1 MVFICDKPFPSE
13 DKTYDNVF
21 SPIILSDFQKWAIKA
36 LTEGNDVLITAH
48 TGSGK
53 TLPAEYLIKHYTSK
67 TNNNIQNKKKK
78 IIYASPI
85 KALSNQKLYEF
96 RRKYPEI
103 SFGILTGDIKDNPEA
118 DVLVMTTEILRN
130 TLFIKG
136 QHGDR
141 SVSTT
146 TPSAPTHG
154 DRSVTC
160 EADRSVS
167 TTSTTTPSTPNTKG
181 KSKLLFEMDFDTE
194 LAAVIFDE
202 VHYIN
207 DADRGSVWEQA
218 IMMLPK
224 HVQILMLSATINEPA
239 GFAAWVETR
248 GVPCYLIPTNHRVV
262 PLTHYMWVS
271 THLSTSKAFKG
282 TEYEHKLQQLANKPI
297 VIKKSDETFVEEN
310 YHKVY
315 DLIHFMKKNH
325 IFVKRSF
332 VLNEL
337 AKYLKLNN
345 MLPAICFVL
354 SRKQVEQCASE
365 IAVNLY
371 DDDEQHK
378 TSVIAAECKN
388 ILMSKLPN
396 YREYLNLPEY
406 TDMIALL
413 EKGIA
418 IHHAGIMSVL
428 REMVELLFEKGFIKL
443 LFATETFSVGINMP
457 TKTAIFTGLTKFNG
471 TEHRPLY
478 PHEYTQMAGRAGRR
492 GLDKVG
498 HVIHCNN
505 IFELDSAAQ
514 YRNMLCGPAQTI
526 TSKFKVSFGLVLG
539 TGASETGASDTV
551 GEANAQKNEVADIYS
566 FLNKTLLNQDMKRDL
581 NEYYKKEKAID
592 KRIDEQ
598 EDKLAALKT
607 PRNILQEYKAKSVTV
622 LELANSARKNMR
634 REMSQIEDKYPSI
647 TQDVTLLLE
656 LDEMLKERDYNNTY
670 ITQTKEYLNDTIRYT
685 MEVLEERGFLYK
697 NTITKKGLVARNF
710 QEVHPLMMAELLM
723 ETNYFKDLSSPEI
736 VGLLSCFTNC
746 IGVADENKVHVPET
760 DYDETNR
767 ITKKAEEILM
777 SYSDEEAKYEL
788 YTGETY
794 DFTYDLLNPVIR
806 WCEAEDEKDCKIIIQ
821 ELKQKEVFLGDFVK
835 ALLKINNIAS
845 EMEKMCETTGNM
857 ELLEKVS
864 QIPSLTLKYVV
875 TNQSLYI

>member
-1 MVFICDKPFPSE
+1 MVFICNKPFPSE

-21 SPIILSDFQKWAIKA
+21 SPIVLSDFQKWAIKA
-36 LTEGNDVLITAH
+36 LTEKNDVLITAH

-53 TLPAEYLIKHYTSK
+53 TLPAEFLIRHS
-67 TNNNIQNKKKK
+67 ISQKKKV
-78 IIYASPI
+78 IYASPI

-136 QHGDR
+136 HGHGDR

-146 TPSAPTHG
+146 TPSAPISG
-154 DRSVTC
+154 VTQI
-160 EADRSVS
+160 
-167 TTSTTTPSTPNTKG
+167 KG

-207 DADRGSVWEQA
+207 DADRGAVWEQA

-224 HVQILMLSATINEPA
+224 HVQILMLSATINEPT
-239 GFAAWVETR
+239 GFASWVETR

-282 TEYEHKLQQLANKPI
+282 TEYEHKLQQLANKPV

-315 DLIHFMKKNH
+315 DLIHYMKKNH

-354 SRKQVEQCASE
+354 SRKQVEQCAHE

-526 TSKFKVSFGLVLG
+526 TSKFKVSFGLVLANAVDANAVAD
-539 TGASETGASDTV
+539 TSVADASVAD
-551 GEANAQKNEVADIYS
+551 ANAQKNEVADIYS

-581 NEYYKKEKAID
+581 NEYYKKEQAID
-592 KRIDEQ
+592 KRIDDQ
-598 EDKLAALKT
+598 EDKLSALKT
-607 PRNILQEYKAKSVTV
+607 PRNILQEYKSKSIAV

-634 REMSQIEDKYPSI
+634 REMSQMEEKYQSI

-656 LDEMLKERDYNNTY
+656 LDELLKERDYTNTY
-670 ITQTKEYLNDTIRYT
+670 ITQTKEYMNDTIRYT
-685 MEVLEERGFLYK
+685 MDVLEERGFFKDNKLT
-697 NTITKKGLVARNF
+697 NMGLVARNF
-710 QEVHPLMMAELLM
+710 QEVHPLMMAELLRD
-723 ETNYFKDLSSPEI
+723 TNDLKDLSAHEI
-736 VGLLSCFTNC
+736 AGLLSCFTNC

-760 DYDETNR
+760 EYEETNR

-821 ELKQKEVFLGDFVK
+821 ELKEKEVFLGDFVK

>member
-13 DKTYDNVF
+13 EKTYDNIF
-21 SPIILSDFQKWAIKA
+21 APIILSDFQKWALKA

-53 TLPAEYLIKHYTSK
+53 TLPAEYLIKYSVQH
-67 TNNNIQNKKKK
+67 KKKK

-136 QHGDR
+136 LAQNNGQ
-141 SVSTT
+141 VKN
-146 TPSAPTHG
+146 G
-154 DRSVTC
+154 Q
-160 EADRSVS
+160 
-167 TTSTTTPSTPNTKG
+167 
-181 KSKLLFEMDFDTE
+181 SKLLFEMDFDTE
-194 LAAVIFDE
+194 LAGVIFDE

-224 HVQILMLSATINEPA
+224 HVQLLMLSATINEPA
-239 GFAAWVETR
+239 GFASWVESR
-248 GVPCYLIPTNHRVV
+248 GVPCYLIPTIHRVV

-271 THLSTSKAFKG
+271 THLSTNKAFKG
-282 TEYEHKLQQLANKPI
+282 TQYEHKLQQLANKPV

-315 DLIHFMKKNH
+315 DLLHFMKKNH
-325 IFVKRSF
+325 IFVKRAF

-337 AKYLKLNN
+337 VRYLKLND
-345 MLPAICFVL
+345 MLPAICFVF

-365 IAVNLY
+365 ISINLY
-371 DDDEQHK
+371 DEDEQHK
-378 TSVIAAECKN
+378 TSVVAAECKN

-443 LFATETFSVGINMP
+443 LFATETFAVGINMP

-478 PHEYTQMAGRAGRR
+478 SHEYTQMAGRAGRR

-514 YRNMLCGPAQTI
+514 YSNMLCGPAQTI
-526 TSKFKVSFGLVLG
+526 TSKFKVSFGLVLS
-539 TGASETGASDTV
+539 TIANDTV
-551 GEANAQKNEVADIYS
+551 GEASANANEVADTNNIYS
-566 FLNKTLLNQDMKRDL
+566 FLNKTLLNRDMMRDL
-581 NEYYKKEKAID
+581 DAYYKKEKDID
-592 KRIDEQ
+592 KRIADQ
-598 EDKLAALKT
+598 EDKLLGLKT
-607 PRNILQEYKAKSVTV
+607 PQNVLQEYKVKSVAV
-622 LELANSARKNMR
+622 LELTNSARKNMR
-634 REMSQIEDKYPSI
+634 KDMSQMEEKYPSI
-647 TQDVTLLLE
+647 TKDVTVLLE
-656 LDEMLKERDYNNTY
+656 LDEILLERDYNDSY
-670 ITQTKEYLNDTIRYT
+670 ITQTKEYMNTTIGMT
-685 MEVLEERGFLYK
+685 MDVLEERGFLC
-697 NTITKKGLVARNF
+697 NSVITKKGIIARHF
-710 QEVHPLMMAELLM
+710 QEVHPLMMADLLI
-723 ETNYFKDLSSPEI
+723 ETNYFKDLSPPEI
-736 VGLLSCFTNC
+736 IGLISCFTNC
-746 IGVADENKVHVPET
+746 ISVADENKIHVPET

-767 ITKKAEEILM
+767 ITKQAENILM

-794 DFTYDLLNPVIR
+794 EMNYDIQNPVIR

-821 ELKQKEVFLGDFVK
+821 ELKEKEVFLGDFVK

-845 EMEKMCETTGNM
+845 ELEKMCETTGHI

>member
-13 DKTYDNVF
+13 EKTYDNIF
-21 SPIILSDFQKWAIKA
+21 SPIILSDFQKWALKA

-53 TLPAEYLIKHYTSK
+53 TLPAEYLIRLYTSK
-67 TNNNIQNKKKK
+67 TPLHSAFIRDTNHALEKCEGIKHAVQHKKKK

-136 QHGDR
+136 Q
-141 SVSTT
+141 
-146 TPSAPTHG
+146 APYKPQNNG
-154 DRSVTC
+154 QVQ
-160 EADRSVS
+160 
-167 TTSTTTPSTPNTKG
+167 NG
-181 KSKLLFEMDFDTE
+181 QSKLLFEMDFDTE
-194 LAAVIFDE
+194 LAGVIFDE

-239 GFAAWVETR
+239 GFASWVESR

-271 THLSTSKAFKG
+271 THLSTNKAFKG
-282 TEYEHKLQQLANKPI
+282 TQYEHKLQQLANKPV

-315 DLIHFMKKNH
+315 DLLHFMKKSH
-325 IFVKRSF
+325 IFVKRAF

-337 AKYLKLNN
+337 VRYLKLND
-345 MLPAICFVL
+345 MLPAICFVF

-365 IAVNLY
+365 IAINLY
-371 DDDEQHK
+371 DEDEQHK

-443 LFATETFSVGINMP
+443 LFATETFAVGINMP

-478 PHEYTQMAGRAGRR
+478 SHEYTQMAGRAGRR

-514 YRNMLCGPAQTI
+514 YSNMLCGPAQTI
-526 TSKFKVSFGLVLG
+526 TSKFKVSFGLVLN
-539 TGASETGASDTV
+539 TIA
-551 GEANAQKNEVADIYS
+551 NEVGNTNANGVGANGVASANEVGANKVGNNIYS
-566 FLNKTLLNQDMKRDL
+566 FLNKTLLNRDMKRDL

-622 LELANSARKNMR
+622 LELTNSARKNMR
-634 REMSQIEDKYPSI
+634 RDMSQMEEKYPSI
-647 TQDVTLLLE
+647 TKDVTVLLG

-670 ITQTKEYLNDTIRYT
+670 ITQTKEYMNTTIGMT
-685 MEVLEERGFLYK
+685 IDVLEERGFLSESV
-697 NTITKKGLVARNF
+697 ITKKGIIARHF
-710 QEVHPLMMAELLM
+710 QEVHPLMMADLLI
-723 ETNYFKDLSSPEI
+723 ETNYFKDLSPPEI
-736 VGLLSCFTNC
+736 VGILSCFTNC
-746 IGVADENKVHVPET
+746 ISVADENKIHVPET

-767 ITKKAEEILM
+767 ITKQAENILM

-794 DFTYDLLNPVIR
+794 EMNYDIQNPVIR

-821 ELKQKEVFLGDFVK
+821 ELKEKEVFLGDFVK
-835 ALLKINNIAS
+835 SLLKINNIAS
-845 EMEKMCETTGNM
+845 ELEKMCETIGHI

>member
-13 DKTYDNVF
+13 EKTYDNIF

-53 TLPAEYLIKHYTSK
+53 TLPAEYLIKHAV
-67 TNNNIQNKKKK
+67 QHKKKK

-136 QHGDR
+136 QHGD
-141 SVSTT
+141 
-146 TPSAPTHG
+146 
-154 DRSVTC
+154 
-160 EADRSVS
+160 
-167 TTSTTTPSTPNTKG
+167 TPSTPKQVGQTQG
-181 KSKLLFEMDFDTE
+181 EQSKSKLLFEMDFDTE
-194 LAAVIFDE
+194 LAGVIFDE

-239 GFAAWVETR
+239 GFASWVESR

-271 THLSTSKAFKG
+271 THLSTNKAFKG
-282 TEYEHKLQQLANKPI
+282 TQYEHKLQQLANKPV

-315 DLIHFMKKNH
+315 DLLHFMKKSH
-325 IFVKRSF
+325 IFVKRAF

-337 AKYLKLNN
+337 VRYLKLND
-345 MLPAICFVL
+345 MLPAICFVF

-365 IAVNLY
+365 IAINLY
-371 DDDEQHK
+371 DEDEQHK

-443 LFATETFSVGINMP
+443 LFATETFAVGINMP

-478 PHEYTQMAGRAGRR
+478 SHEYTQMAGRAGRR

-514 YRNMLCGPAQTI
+514 YSNMLCGPAQTI
-526 TSKFKVSFGLVLG
+526 TSKFKVSFGLVLN
-539 TGASETGASDTV
+539 TIANEV
-551 GEANAQKNEVADIYS
+551 GNTNEVGNANANGVGANEAANTDTNNIYS
-566 FLNKTLLNQDMKRDL
+566 FLNKTLLNRDMMKDL
-581 NEYYKKEKAID
+581 DEYYKKEKDID
-592 KRIDEQ
+592 KRIADQ
-598 EDKLAALKT
+598 EDKLLGLKT
-607 PRNILQEYKAKSVTV
+607 PQNVLQEYKVKSVAV
-622 LELANSARKNMR
+622 LELTNSARKNMR
-634 REMSQIEDKYPSI
+634 KDMSQMEEKYPSI
-647 TQDVTLLLE
+647 TKDVTVLLG
-656 LDEMLKERDYNNTY
+656 LDEILLERDYNDSY
-670 ITQTKEYLNDTIRYT
+670 ITQTKEYMNTTIGMT
-685 MEVLEERGFLYK
+685 IDVLEEQGFLSESV
-697 NTITKKGLVARNF
+697 ITKKGIIARHF
-710 QEVHPLMMAELLM
+710 QEVHPLMMADLLI
-723 ETNYFKDLSSPEI
+723 ETNYFKYLSPPEI
-736 VGLLSCFTNC
+736 VGILSCFTNC
-746 IGVADENKVHVPET
+746 ISVADENKIHVPET

-767 ITKKAEEILM
+767 ITKRAEEILM

-794 DFTYDLLNPVIR
+794 EMIYDIQNPVIR

-821 ELKQKEVFLGDFVK
+821 ELKEKEVFLGDFVK
-835 ALLKINNIAS
+835 SLLKINNIAS
-845 EMEKMCETTGNM
+845 ELEKMCETIGHI

>member
-13 DKTYDNVF
+13 EKTYDNIF
-21 SPIILSDFQKWAIKA
+21 APIILSDFQKWALKA

-53 TLPAEYLIKHYTSK
+53 TLPAEYLIKYSVQH
-67 TNNNIQNKKKK
+67 KKKK

-130 TLFIKG
+130 TLFIK
-136 QHGDR
+136 
-141 SVSTT
+141 
-146 TPSAPTHG
+146 
-154 DRSVTC
+154 
-160 EADRSVS
+160 
-167 TTSTTTPSTPNTKG
+167 KG
-181 KSKLLFEMDFDTE
+181 LAQNGEQTQKSKLLFEMDFDTE
-194 LAAVIFDE
+194 LAGVIFDE

-224 HVQILMLSATINEPA
+224 HVQLLMLSATINEPA
-239 GFAAWVETR
+239 GFASWVESR

-271 THLSTSKAFKG
+271 THLSTNKAFKG
-282 TEYEHKLQQLANKPI
+282 TQYEHKLQQLANKPV

-315 DLIHFMKKNH
+315 DLLHFMKKNH
-325 IFVKRSF
+325 IFVKRAF

-337 AKYLKLNN
+337 VRYLKLND
-345 MLPAICFVL
+345 MLPAICFVF

-365 IAVNLY
+365 ISINLY
-371 DDDEQHK
+371 DEDEQHK
-378 TSVIAAECKN
+378 TSVVAAECKN

-443 LFATETFSVGINMP
+443 LFATETFAVGINMP

-478 PHEYTQMAGRAGRR
+478 SHEYTQMAGRAGRR

-514 YRNMLCGPAQTI
+514 YSNMLCGPAQTI
-526 TSKFKVSFGLVLG
+526 TSKFKVSFGLVLS
-539 TGASETGASDTV
+539 TISDAV
-551 GEANAQKNEVADIYS
+551 GEAANADTNNIYS
-566 FLNKTLLNQDMKRDL
+566 FLNKTLLNRDMMRDL
-581 NEYYKKEKAID
+581 DAYYKKEKDID
-592 KRIDEQ
+592 NRIADQ
-598 EDKLAALKT
+598 EDKLLGLKT
-607 PRNILQEYKAKSVTV
+607 PQNVLQEYKVKSVAV
-622 LELANSARKNMR
+622 LELTNSARKNMR
-634 REMSQIEDKYPSI
+634 KEMSQMEEKYPSI
-647 TQDVTLLLE
+647 TKDVTVLLE
-656 LDEMLKERDYNNTY
+656 LDEILLERDYNDSY
-670 ITQTKEYLNDTIRYT
+670 ITQTKEYMNTTIGMT
-685 MEVLEERGFLYK
+685 MDVLEERGFLSDSV
-697 NTITKKGLVARNF
+697 ITKKGIIARHF
-710 QEVHPLMMAELLM
+710 QEVHPLMMADLLI
-723 ETNYFKDLSSPEI
+723 ETNYFKDLSPPEI
-736 VGLLSCFTNC
+736 IGLHSCFTNC
-746 IGVADENKVHVPET
+746 VCVADENKVHVPET

-767 ITKKAEEILM
+767 ITKQAENILM
-777 SYSDEEAKYEL
+777 SYSDAEAKYEL

-794 DFTYDLLNPVIR
+794 EMNYDIQNPVIR
-806 WCEAEDEKDCKIIIQ
+806 WCEAEDEKDCKMIIQ
-821 ELKQKEVFLGDFVK
+821 ELKEKEVFLGDFVK
-835 ALLKINNIAS
+835 SLLKINNIAS
-845 EMEKMCETTGNM
+845 ELEKMCESTGHI

>member
-13 DKTYDNVF
+13 EKTYDNIF

-53 TLPAEYLIKHYTSK
+53 TLPAEYLIKHAV
-67 TNNNIQNKKKK
+67 QHKKKK

-136 QHGDR
+136 QHGD
-141 SVSTT
+141 
-146 TPSAPTHG
+146 
-154 DRSVTC
+154 
-160 EADRSVS
+160 
-167 TTSTTTPSTPNTKG
+167 TPSTPKQVGQTQG
-181 KSKLLFEMDFDTE
+181 EQSKSKLLFEMDFDTE
-194 LAAVIFDE
+194 LAGVIFDE

-239 GFAAWVETR
+239 GFASWVESR

-271 THLSTSKAFKG
+271 THLSTNKAFKG
-282 TEYEHKLQQLANKPI
+282 TQYEHKLQQLANKPV

-315 DLIHFMKKNH
+315 DLLHFMKKSH
-325 IFVKRSF
+325 IFVKRAF

-337 AKYLKLNN
+337 VRYLKLND
-345 MLPAICFVL
+345 MLPAICFVF

-365 IAVNLY
+365 IAINLY
-371 DDDEQHK
+371 DEDEQHK

-443 LFATETFSVGINMP
+443 LFATETFAVGINMP

-478 PHEYTQMAGRAGRR
+478 SHEYTQMAGRAGRR

-514 YRNMLCGPAQTI
+514 YSNMLCGPAQTI
-526 TSKFKVSFGLVLG
+526 TSKFKVSFGLVLN
-539 TGASETGASDTV
+539 TIANEV
-551 GEANAQKNEVADIYS
+551 GNTNEVGNANANGVGANEVGNNIYS
-566 FLNKTLLNQDMKRDL
+566 FLNKTLLNRDMMKDL
-581 NEYYKKEKAID
+581 DAYYKKEKDID
-592 KRIDEQ
+592 KRIADQ
-598 EDKLAALKT
+598 EDKLLGLKT
-607 PRNILQEYKAKSVTV
+607 PQNVLQEYKVKSVAV
-622 LELANSARKNMR
+622 LELTNSARKNMR
-634 REMSQIEDKYPSI
+634 KDMSQMEEKYPSI
-647 TQDVTLLLE
+647 TKDVTVLLG
-656 LDEMLKERDYNNTY
+656 LDEILLERDYNDSY
-670 ITQTKEYLNDTIRYT
+670 ITQTKEYMNTTIGMT
-685 MEVLEERGFLYK
+685 IDVLEEQGFLSESV
-697 NTITKKGLVARNF
+697 ITKKGIIARHF
-710 QEVHPLMMAELLM
+710 QEVHPLMMADLLI
-723 ETNYFKDLSSPEI
+723 ETNYFKYLSPPEI
-736 VGLLSCFTNC
+736 VGILSCFTNC
-746 IGVADENKVHVPET
+746 ISVADENKIHVPET

-767 ITKKAEEILM
+767 ITKRAEEILM

-794 DFTYDLLNPVIR
+794 EMIYDIQNPVIR

-821 ELKQKEVFLGDFVK
+821 ELKEKEVFWAILSSRF
-835 ALLKINNIAS
+835 
-845 EMEKMCETTGNM
+845 
-857 ELLEKVS
+857 
-864 QIPSLTLKYVV
+864 
-875 TNQSLYI
+875 

>member
-13 DKTYDNVF
+13 EKTYDNIF
-21 SPIILSDFQKWAIKA
+21 APIILSDFQKWALKA

-53 TLPAEYLIKHYTSK
+53 TLPAEYLIKYSVQH
-67 TNNNIQNKKKK
+67 KKKK

-136 QHGDR
+136 L
-141 SVSTT
+141 
-146 TPSAPTHG
+146 APYKPQNNGQVQNGEQTQ
-154 DRSVTC
+154 
-160 EADRSVS
+160 
-167 TTSTTTPSTPNTKG
+167 

-194 LAAVIFDE
+194 LAGVIFDE

-224 HVQILMLSATINEPA
+224 HVQLLMLSATINEPA
-239 GFAAWVETR
+239 GFASWVESR
-248 GVPCYLIPTNHRVV
+248 GVPCYLIPTIHRVV

-271 THLSTSKAFKG
+271 THLSTNKAFKG
-282 TEYEHKLQQLANKPI
+282 TQYEHKLQQLANKPV

-315 DLIHFMKKNH
+315 DLLHFMKKNH
-325 IFVKRSF
+325 IFVKRAF

-337 AKYLKLNN
+337 VRYLKLND
-345 MLPAICFVL
+345 MLPAICFVF

-365 IAVNLY
+365 ISINLY
-371 DDDEQHK
+371 DEDEQHK
-378 TSVIAAECKN
+378 TSVVAAECKN

-443 LFATETFSVGINMP
+443 LFATETFAVGINMP

-478 PHEYTQMAGRAGRR
+478 SHEYTQMAGRAGRR

-514 YRNMLCGPAQTI
+514 YSNMLCGPAQTI
-526 TSKFKVSFGLVLG
+526 TSKFKVSFGLVLS
-539 TGASETGASDTV
+539 TIANDTV
-551 GEANAQKNEVADIYS
+551 GEASANEVGNTNEVADTNDIYS
-566 FLNKTLLNQDMKRDL
+566 FLNKTLLNRDMMRDL
-581 NEYYKKEKAID
+581 DAYYKKEKDID
-592 KRIDEQ
+592 KRIADQ
-598 EDKLAALKT
+598 EDKLNTLKT
-607 PRNILQEYKAKSVTV
+607 PQNVLQEYKVKSVAV
-622 LELANSARKNMR
+622 LELTNSARKNMR
-634 REMSQIEDKYPSI
+634 KDMSQMEEKYPSI
-647 TQDVTLLLE
+647 TKDVTVLLE
-656 LDEMLKERDYNNTY
+656 LDEILLERDYNDSY
-670 ITQTKEYLNDTIRYT
+670 ITQTKEYMNTTIGMT
-685 MEVLEERGFLYK
+685 MDVLEERGFLC
-697 NTITKKGLVARNF
+697 NSVITKKGIIARHF
-710 QEVHPLMMAELLM
+710 QEVHPLMMADLLI
-723 ETNYFKDLSSPEI
+723 ETNYFKDLSPPEI
-736 VGLLSCFTNC
+736 IGLISCFTNC
-746 IGVADENKVHVPET
+746 ISVADENKIHVPET

-767 ITKKAEEILM
+767 ITKQAENILM

-794 DFTYDLLNPVIR
+794 EMNYDIQNPVIR

-821 ELKQKEVFLGDFVK
+821 ELKEKEVFLGDFVK

-845 EMEKMCETTGNM
+845 ELEKMCETTGHI

>member
-21 SPIILSDFQKWAIKA
+21 SPIVLSDFQKWAIKA
-36 LTEGNDVLITAH
+36 LTEKNDVLITAH

-53 TLPAEYLIKHYTSK
+53 TLPAEFLIRHS
-67 TNNNIQNKKKK
+67 ISKKKK
-78 IIYASPI
+78 VIYASPI

-130 TLFIKG
+130 TLFLKKNG
-136 QHGDR
+136 TQ
-141 SVSTT
+141 
-146 TPSAPTHG
+146 
-154 DRSVTC
+154 
-160 EADRSVS
+160 
-167 TTSTTTPSTPNTKG
+167 TKG
-181 KSKLLFEMDFDTE
+181 KSKLLFEMDFDNE

-218 IMMLPK
+218 IIMLPK

-282 TEYEHKLQQLANKPI
+282 TEYEHKLHQLANKPV

-315 DLIHFMKKNH
+315 DLIHYMKKNH

-396 YREYLNLPEY
+396 YREYMNLPEY

-526 TSKFKVSFGLVLG
+526 TSKFKVSFGLVLS
-539 TGASETGASDTV
+539 TIASDTV

-581 NEYYKKEKAID
+581 NEYYKKEQAID

-598 EDKLAALKT
+598 EDKLSALKT
-607 PRNILQEYKAKSVTV
+607 PRNVLQEYKSKSIAV

-634 REMSQIEDKYPSI
+634 REMSQMEEKYPSI

-656 LDEMLKERDYNNTY
+656 LDELLKERDYNNTY
-670 ITQTKEYLNDTIRYT
+670 ITQTKEYMNDTIRYT
-685 MEVLEERGFLYK
+685 IDVLEERGFFKDNKL
-697 NTITKKGLVARNF
+697 TKMGLVARNF
-710 QEVHPLMMAELLM
+710 QEVHPLMMAELLRD
-723 ETNYFKDLSSPEI
+723 TNDLKDLSSYEI
-736 VGLLSCFTNC
+736 AGLLSCFTNC

-760 DYDETNR
+760 DYEETNR

-821 ELKQKEVFLGDFVK
+821 ELKEKEVFLGDFVK

-864 QIPSLTLKYVV
+864 QIPTLTLKYVV

>member
-21 SPIILSDFQKWAIKA
+21 SPIVLSDFQKWAIKA
-36 LTEGNDVLITAH
+36 LTEKNDVLITAH

-53 TLPAEYLIKHYTSK
+53 TLPAEFLIRHS
-67 TNNNIQNKKKK
+67 ISKKKK
-78 IIYASPI
+78 VIYASPI

-130 TLFIKG
+130 TLFLKKN
-136 QHGDR
+136 
-141 SVSTT
+141 STQ
-146 TPSAPTHG
+146 
-154 DRSVTC
+154 
-160 EADRSVS
+160 
-167 TTSTTTPSTPNTKG
+167 TKG
-181 KSKLLFEMDFDTE
+181 KSKLLFEMDFDNE

-218 IMMLPK
+218 IIMLPK

-282 TEYEHKLQQLANKPI
+282 TEYEHKLHQLANKPV

-315 DLIHFMKKNH
+315 DLIHYMKKNH

-526 TSKFKVSFGLVLG
+526 TSKFKVSFGLVL
-539 TGASETGASDTV
+539 TNAVADTSV
-551 GEANAQKNEVADIYS
+551 ADTSVADANAQKNEVADTSVADIYS

-581 NEYYKKEKAID
+581 NEYYKKEQAID

-598 EDKLAALKT
+598 EDKLSALKT
-607 PRNILQEYKAKSVTV
+607 PRNVLQEYKSKSISV

-634 REMSQIEDKYPSI
+634 REMSQMEEKYPSI

-656 LDEMLKERDYNNTY
+656 LDELLKERDYNNTY
-670 ITQTKEYLNDTIRYT
+670 ITQTKEYMNDTIRYT
-685 MEVLEERGFLYK
+685 IDVLEERGFFKDNKL
-697 NTITKKGLVARNF
+697 TKMGLVARNF
-710 QEVHPLMMAELLM
+710 QEVHPLMMAELLRD
-723 ETNYFKDLSSPEI
+723 TNDLKDLSAYEI
-736 VGLLSCFTNC
+736 AGLLSCFTNC
-746 IGVADENKVHVPET
+746 IGVADENKVHIPET
-760 DYDETNR
+760 DYEETNR

-821 ELKQKEVFLGDFVK
+821 ELKEKEVFLGDFVK

-845 EMEKMCETTGNM
+845 ELEKMCETTGNM

-864 QIPSLTLKYVV
+864 QIPTLTLKYVV

>member
-13 DKTYDNVF
+13 EKTYDNIF

-53 TLPAEYLIKHYTSK
+53 TLPAEYLIKHAV
-67 TNNNIQNKKKK
+67 QHKKKK

-136 QHGDR
+136 QHGD
-141 SVSTT
+141 
-146 TPSAPTHG
+146 
-154 DRSVTC
+154 
-160 EADRSVS
+160 
-167 TTSTTTPSTPNTKG
+167 TPSTPKQVGQTQG
-181 KSKLLFEMDFDTE
+181 EQSKSKLLFEMDFDTE
-194 LAAVIFDE
+194 LAGVIFDE

-239 GFAAWVETR
+239 GFASWVESR

-271 THLSTSKAFKG
+271 THLSTNKAFKG
-282 TEYEHKLQQLANKPI
+282 TQYEHKLQQLANKPV

-315 DLIHFMKKNH
+315 DLLHFMKKSH
-325 IFVKRSF
+325 IFVKRAF

-337 AKYLKLNN
+337 VRYLKLND
-345 MLPAICFVL
+345 MLPAICFVF

-365 IAVNLY
+365 IAINLY
-371 DDDEQHK
+371 DEDEQHK

-443 LFATETFSVGINMP
+443 LFATETFAVGINMP

-478 PHEYTQMAGRAGRR
+478 SHEYTQMAGRAGRR

-514 YRNMLCGPAQTI
+514 YSNMLCGPAQTI
-526 TSKFKVSFGLVLG
+526 TSKFKVSFGLVLN
-539 TGASETGASDTV
+539 TIANEV
-551 GEANAQKNEVADIYS
+551 GNTNEVGNANANGVGANEVGNNIYS
-566 FLNKTLLNQDMKRDL
+566 FLNKTLLNRDMMKDL
-581 NEYYKKEKAID
+581 DEYYKKEKDID
-592 KRIDEQ
+592 KRIADQ
-598 EDKLAALKT
+598 EDKLLGLKT
-607 PRNILQEYKAKSVTV
+607 PQNVLQEYKVKSVAV
-622 LELANSARKNMR
+622 LELTNSARKNMR
-634 REMSQIEDKYPSI
+634 KDMSQMEEKYPSI
-647 TQDVTLLLE
+647 TKDVTVLLG
-656 LDEMLKERDYNNTY
+656 LDEILLERDYNDSY
-670 ITQTKEYLNDTIRYT
+670 ITQTKEYMNTTIGMT
-685 MEVLEERGFLYK
+685 IDVLEERGFLSESV
-697 NTITKKGLVARNF
+697 ITKKGIIARHF
-710 QEVHPLMMAELLM
+710 QEVHPLMMADLLI
-723 ETNYFKDLSSPEI
+723 ETNYFKDLSPPEI
-736 VGLLSCFTNC
+736 VGILSCFTNC
-746 IGVADENKVHVPET
+746 ISVADENKIHVPET

-767 ITKKAEEILM
+767 ITKRAEEILM

-794 DFTYDLLNPVIR
+794 EMIYDIQNPVIR

-821 ELKQKEVFLGDFVK
+821 ELKEKEVFLGDFVK
-835 ALLKINNIAS
+835 SLLKINNIAS
-845 EMEKMCETTGNM
+845 ELEKMCETIGHI